1 MKQIISQE
9 THDWSKQYHYTATK
23 EVVLDL
29 AERVLKLERQLLL
42 LSPTPEDLN
51 KYPAL
56 ANAYREYRI
65 IETLTIGKTDETS

>member
-9 THDWSKQYHYTATK
+9 THDWAHQYHYTATK